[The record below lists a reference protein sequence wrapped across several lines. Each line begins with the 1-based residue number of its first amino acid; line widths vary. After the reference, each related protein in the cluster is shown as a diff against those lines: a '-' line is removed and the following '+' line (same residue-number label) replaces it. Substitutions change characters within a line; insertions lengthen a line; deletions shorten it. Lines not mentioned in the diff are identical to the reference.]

1 MFSLPGERAA
11 SSAHGEGNG
20 YVKNSH
26 DRSRR
31 LRRSSTVIL
40 AVLAAGLVLA
50 ACGGTKNAGAKSTT
64 TDPPA
69 GSSTTAPAS
78 SSTTKPL
85 TTPTTIPFLVSQVQK
100 GTGPATLSPF
110 TVKSNAK
117 EWDID
122 WVFDCSKTTAKTG
135 TFGVTVVGHGSASNT
150 IDAGVP
156 TKSGEGT
163 AGIVKNYD
171 VGTFN
176 LKVAS
181 TCTWTVRV
189 EVIN

>member
-1 MFSLPGERAA
+1 
-11 SSAHGEGNG
+11 
-20 YVKNSH
+20 VKHNH
-26 DRSRR
+26 DRSRLFR
-31 LRRSSTVIL
+31 TSSAVVL
-40 AVLAAGLVLA
+40 AVLASGLVLA
-50 ACGGTKNAGAKSTT
+50 ACGGTNNAAGNSTT
-64 TDPPA
+64 
-69 GSSTTAPAS
+69 TTAPAAASTTTAPTS

-85 TTPTTIPFLVSQVQK
+85 TTPTTIPFLVSQVEH

-117 EWDID
+117 EWDLD
-122 WVFDCSKTTAKTG
+122 WVFDCSKTATKTG
-135 TFGVTVVGHGSASNT
+135 TFAVTVVGHGSASDT
-150 IDAGVP
+150 TDAGVP
-156 TKSGEGT
+156 QRSGGGT

-189 EVIN
+189 EVID

>member
-1 MFSLPGERAA
+1 
-11 SSAHGEGNG
+11 
-20 YVKNSH
+20 VKHTH
-26 DRSRR
+26 DRSRL
-31 LRRSSTVIL
+31 LRTSSTVVL

-50 ACGGTKNAGAKSTT
+50 ACGGAKNAAGKSTT
-64 TDPPA
+64 TDPPTT
-69 GSSTTAPAS
+69 STTAPTS

-85 TTPTTIPFLVSQVQK
+85 TTPTTIPFLVSQVQH
-100 GTGPATLSPF
+100 GTGPATLAPF

-135 TFGVTVVGHGSASNT
+135 TFGVTVVGHGSASDT
-150 IDAGVP
+150 TDAGVP
-156 TKSGEGT
+156 QKSGEGT
-163 AGIVKNYD
+163 AGLVKNYD

>member
-1 MFSLPGERAA
+1 MSSLPGERTAP
-11 SSAHGEGNG
+11 SAHGEGNG
-20 YVKNSH
+20 YVKHSH
-26 DRSRR
+26 NRSRL
-31 LRRSSTVIL
+31 LRTSSTVVL

-50 ACGGTKNAGAKSTT
+50 ACGGAKNAAGKSTT

-69 GSSTTAPAS
+69 SSTTTAPSS
-78 SSTTKPL
+78 SSTTNPL
-85 TTPTTIPFLVSQVQK
+85 TTPTTVPFLVSLVQR
-100 GTGPATLSPF
+100 GTGPATLKPF

-117 EWDID
+117 EWDLD

-135 TFGVTVVGHGSASNT
+135 TFAVTIVGHGSASDT
-150 IDAGVP
+150 TDAGVP
-156 TKSGEGT
+156 QKSGEGT
-163 AGIVKNYD
+163 AGLVKNYD